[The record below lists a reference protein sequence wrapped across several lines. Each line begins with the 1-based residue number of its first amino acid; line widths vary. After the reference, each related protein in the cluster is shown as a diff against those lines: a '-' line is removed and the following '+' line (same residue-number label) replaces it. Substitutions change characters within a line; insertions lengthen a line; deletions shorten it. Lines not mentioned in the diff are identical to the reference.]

1 MTDGERVI
9 PEEVAVAFTYNGGAY
24 AVMMATPQ
32 DLADFALG
40 FSFTEGI
47 ISSPDEIC
55 HFETIEED
63 VGVELRMRRRSA
75 SAGVISLDRP
85 VAGSAASKVS
95 RRHCGRPRGCARRK
109 RSRRPTSCAR
119 SKGSRPIRR

>member
-1 MTDGERVI
+1 MALPVTRVARSVWRAQGMTDGERLI

-47 ISSPDEIC
+47 VSSPDEIR
-55 HFETIEED
+55 HFEI
-63 VGVELRMRRRSA
+63 VGRS
-75 SAGVISLDRP
+75 S
-85 VAGSAASKVS
+85 GSS
-95 RRHCGRPRGCARRK
+95 CGCG
-109 RSRRPTSCAR
+109 
-119 SKGSRPIRR
+119 